1 MHNLSLYVYIYICA
15 DGGGGLLVFQDWCST
30 KHYVYGVYTKL
41 TTQVILTAHLVS
53 ILIRLGPFMNS
64 SLGSTQPL

>member
-1 MHNLSLYVYIYICA
+1 MHNLSLCIYICV
-15 DGGGGLLVFQDWCST
+15 DGGGGLLGFQDWCST
-30 KHYVYGVYTKL
+30 KNYVYMAYTKL